1 MAPIV
6 DEREADRRS
15 THDEKGFEWSVSI
28 FIGPNTRSVLFS
40 FSVTQTLASYRGDC
54 NSGQLAACIGSGKKR
69 LFMEFVFSVATSK
82 TPKVHQAACRNVT
95 RRWRIASVHQ
105 TTRRNQRLQLQVL
118 CFLWSRWKQTF
129 GIGGHERPQL
139 SHGRCVARGFLA
151 HKRIFIISGDRCVR
165 SVELQVRSKTL

>member
-1 MAPIV
+1 LNRFQSVITIWRPLLTNV
-6 DEREADRRS
+6 RPTGEVPTTRR
-15 THDEKGFEWSVSI
+15 GFEWSVSI

-40 FSVTQTLASYRGDC
+40 FSVTQTLASYLGDC

-82 TPKVHQAACRNVT
+82 TPKVPQAACRNVT

-139 SHGRCVARGFLA
+139 SYGRCVACGFLA
-151 HKRIFIISGDRCVR
+151 HKHIFYHQWR
-165 SVELQVRSKTL
+165 SLRV